1 MSGPE
6 RVRARVVVSGVVQG
20 VFFRGTCRRE
30 ALNRGLVGW
39 VRNNPDGTVEAVFE
53 GPQAGV
59 DEIVGWMRHGPRNAH
74 VETTEVTMEQP
85 EGLSGFRI
93 R

>member
-1 MSGPE
+1 MSAHEP
-6 RVRARVVVSGVVQG
+6 VRARVVVSGVVQG

-39 VRNNPDGTVEAVFE
+39 VRNNPDGSVEAVFE

-59 DEIVGWMRHGPRNAH
+59 DAIIGWMRQGPRHAH
-74 VETTEVTMEQP
+74 VETADVTMEPP
-85 EGLSGFRI
+85 EGLYGFQI